1 MFTRTRGKEMSFRR
15 MIWSAP
21 LLLMSAGAAFSADL
35 PLRPPPPVF
44 APTPAYNWTGFYVGV
59 NAGYGWGSQDPLRL
73 LTNSS
78 NRFSYNTSGGMIGG
92 TLGAQIQS
100 GKVVMGL
107 EGDLSWAN
115 ITGNGI
121 TTPILNGVR
130 QPFSLNL
137 STEQTALGT
146 LRARVGYA
154 HDNWLFYGTAG
165 MALMDGTVKGVNL
178 QGPCGALDALPRCNK
193 SSLQA
198 GITMGLGVEYGFATN
213 WSAKAEYLYT
223 AVIANAGVENLHMLR
238 VGVNY
243 RFGGN

>member
-1 MFTRTRGKEMSFRR
+1 MSFRR